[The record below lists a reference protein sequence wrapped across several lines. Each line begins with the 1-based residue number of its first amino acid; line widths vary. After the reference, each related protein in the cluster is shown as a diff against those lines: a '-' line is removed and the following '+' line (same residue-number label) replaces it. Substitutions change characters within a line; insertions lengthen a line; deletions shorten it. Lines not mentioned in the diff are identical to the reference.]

1 MPYSRK
7 TMPIIFGKP
16 QIAPHLA
23 GFSMMGAPKNAL
35 IGAIGWAISGR
46 IGLYYYRMKRT
57 SVLGMRV

>member
-1 MPYSRK
+1 
-7 TMPIIFGKP
+7 MPIIFGKP

-57 SVLGMRV
+57 SVLGRRV